1 MSDEKIIS
9 QVSLFYFFGW
19 GGGEI
24 VGFLVYIVC
33 FDFAGRRCKCIRYNY
48 MIRFF
53 VVENDGKKLAF
64 ALLKKPIQHFALF
77 PKLIREMSHF

>member
-1 MSDEKIIS
+1 MSDEKIIG
-9 QVSLFYFFGW
+9 QFILFFFLGG

-53 VVENDGKKLAF
+53 VVENDGKKISFCPFKKTNPAF
-64 ALLKKPIQHFALF
+64 CPIS
-77 PKLIREMSHF
+77 ETN